1 MEAAVFDDFCARV
14 GTLTV
19 GQIRQLGSVLLS
31 MDARI
36 EILSRIDERHAT
48 IRKCVRCGHERLRRW
63 GETRTGLQRLR
74 CLGCLRTFS
83 SATGTALARV
93 RLPEAFR
100 RVVADMFAGAPRS
113 CRQLAEDPGLDKM
126 TVWRWRH
133 RIIAAMQGVGGTA
146 FKGIVEA
153 DEKFFRESRKGSRE
167 WVNHMRTPR
176 SSQSRLGCAGGITSA
191 TRR

>member
-19 GQIRQLGSVLLS
+19 GQVRQLGGALLS
-31 MDARI
+31 MDARL
-36 EILSRIDERHAT
+36 EILSRIDERHAAVT
-48 IRKCVRCGHERLRRW
+48 KCLHCGHERLRRW

-93 RLPEAFR
+93 RLPEAFH
-100 RVVADMFAGAPRS
+100 RVVADMFSAAPRS
-113 CRQLAEDPGLDKM
+113 CRQLAEDLDLDKM

-133 RIIAAMQGVGGTA
+133 RIIAAMRGVGGSA
-146 FKGIVEA
+146 FKGIVEV

-167 WVNHMRTPR
+167 WVNHLRNPASSR
-176 SSQSRLGCAGGITSA
+176 SPIGSAGGTTSGS
-191 TRR
+191 RS